1 MFQII
6 ETAHPPLSKLEV
18 IKALELLAGKGNPT
32 TFLRIQYRTILKF
45 RKTGPFGAE
54 YSAHNFRPSGHG
66 NYLRTEGPASELLD
80 QFRLIQDGA
89 KHPIHPI
96 QGEVINSARIYTKGP
111 MTMKIDIVRHP
122 RKD

>member
-6 ETAHPPLSKLEV
+6 ETAHSPLSKLEV
-18 IKALELLAGKGNPT
+18 IKALELLVDNGDPT
-32 TFLRIQYRTILKF
+32 AYLRIQYRTIYKF
-45 RKTGPFGAE
+45 KKIGPFGAE
-54 YSAHNFRPSGHG
+54 YTAYNFRPGGQG

-80 QFRLIQDGA
+80 QFRLIQDGV

-122 RKD
+122 RKE